1 MLQILLY
8 GGSIP
13 VIKGFFSLT
22 LVFNRGAVFGI
33 MQEYQILFLIL
44 PVLTVVVILILYFKS
59 KEKQGLILPA
69 GLLVGGTIG
78 NFVDRLRHGY
88 VIDFFDL
95 FYRTWHWPAFNIADA
110 CICFGVLL
118 ILLAAAVKKR

>member
-33 MQEYQILFLIL
+33 MQEHQILFLIL